1 MGVSLELLAASPNI
15 IADDYSEAQVA
26 NRIMLTGH
34 IHQPTPDCAKKGYE
48 EHWNAL
54 NKYGEERLAMVFEKA
69 WQIRAGFAELI
80 DTKPD
85 RLALDVS
92 VHDLAIR
99 FLSAL
104 PLRERPRIVTTDGEH
119 PSVLRQLRRLKLEG
133 IEVVEVA
140 EEPASTVVDRV
151 SRVIDDKT
159 AAVMIS
165 SVFCDTGHQALE
177 LDILAPVCR
186 QKGVQLFVD
195 AYQSINVQEF
205 SIKDYDLE
213 DAFVVGGGAKYCQMG
228 NGNCFMHIPDTKN
241 WRPVIT
247 GWYGIFDPTQ
257 KNAARE
263 PLTYAGEAE
272 GYAAQRFDGSTY
284 DAMPHFRGIHV
295 FDYFKRN
302 GLTPALLED
311 NNHRQLYLMANS
323 IQSCDFDPKVIC
335 LSTDVEYMG
344 GFISFRT
351 PHAMKLSEQLRDIG
365 VHTDYRQGLL
375 RMGPAP
381 YLSDE
386 QLLDGIHALEECVRR
401 IR

>member
-1 MGVSLELLAASPNI
+1 MVSLNQLAASPNI
-15 IADDYSEAQVA
+15 LADDYTAAKVCS
-26 NRIMLTGH
+26 RIMLTGH

-48 EHWNAL
+48 EHWHAL
-54 NKYGEERLAMVFEKA
+54 NSYGEERMELVFKKA
-69 WQIRAGFAELI
+69 WEVRAGFADLI

-92 VHDLAIR
+92 VHDLVIR

-104 PLRERPRIVTTDGEH
+104 PLRKRPKIVTTDGEH

-133 IEVVEVA
+133 IEVVEVS
-140 EEPASTVVDRV
+140 EEPASTVVERV
-151 SRVIDDKT
+151 SALVDERT

-165 SVFCDTGHQALE
+165 SVFADTGHQALE
-177 LDILAPVCR
+177 LDVLAPVCR
-186 QKGVQLFVD
+186 AKGAQLFVD
-195 AYQSINVQEF
+195 AYQSVNVQAF
-205 SIKDYDLE
+205 SISDYDLE
-213 DAFVVGGGAKYCQMG
+213 DAFVVGGGAKYCQLG
-228 NGNCFMHIPDTKN
+228 NGNCFMHIPDTQD

-257 KNAARE
+257 KNASRE
-263 PLTYAGEAE
+263 PLLYAGEGE
-272 GYAAQRFDGSTY
+272 GKPAQRFDGSTY
-284 DAMPHFRGIHV
+284 DAMPHFRAAHV
-295 FDYFKRN
+295 FNYFKQN
-302 GLTPALLED
+302 GLTPELLED

-323 IQSCDFDPKVIC
+323 IEGCDFDPNVIC

-351 PHAMKLSEQLRDIG
+351 PHARLLSEQLRDVG

-386 QLLDGIHALEECVRR
+386 QLLDGIHALEECVRNLR
-401 IR
+401 